1 MSEPT
6 QKIIVFLDNI
16 GRTILGEEQSSS
28 ADAVVVKN
36 PVILNVQAA
45 EGGRMSVQLFPIFFR
60 EFLGDKADSVTFT
73 FNTKS
78 ITQTD
83 ISALDFRLVGQYN
96 QLFNPNNV
104 FVPAGQQAAEEQKVN
119 PAVIN
124 LFDE

>member
-28 ADAVVVKN
+28 TDSLVVKN

-60 EFLGDKADSVTFT
+60 EFLGDKADAVSFT
-73 FNTKS
+73 FNKNS

-83 ISALDFRLVGQYN
+83 ISALDFRLIGQYN

-104 FVPAGQQAAEEQKVN
+104 FVPAGQQPSEDQKVN

>member
-73 FNTKS
+73 FNNSS
-78 ITQTD
+78 ITKTD

-104 FVPAGQQAAEEQKVN
+104 FVPAGEQAAQEQKAN